1 MGKNYR
7 DTESWQ
13 KMRKQENQILSP
25 DQKSLITLNSL
36 FSRDRSLLIFQRNMK
51 SSEAVHNRRGLS
63 WCPKQVALTTLL
75 WPDNCKG

>member
-1 MGKNYR
+1 M
-7 DTESWQ
+7 D
-13 KMRKQENQILSP
+13 KQENQILSP

-36 FSRDRSLLIFQRNMK
+36 FSRDRSLLIFQINMK

-63 WCPKQVALTTLL
+63 CCPKQVALTTLL